1 VTVQSQPIVQKSEL
15 RELRGL
21 VERINRGDCVLV
33 LGPHVAVRKGD
44 RRPFDELLAE
54 ELGASDA
61 QNLRRAAEAYL
72 ARRRQDRDEVA
83 GIVRDIYDT
92 GESTEL
98 HRDLAQLPFR
108 ICINASWDNLM
119 TAAFEEAGKAPVTA
133 YYNYKPSPPRRLSA
147 PTAQSPLVY
156 HLFGHHEDPLSLVL
170 TEGDLIDYLVAF
182 VKENPPLSDHVR
194 SILDDPAASFLF
206 VGFGF
211 HQWYVRV
218 LLHAMRVYKH
228 SRPTMALEDEPFF
241 QHPEHEQAVGFF
253 SERLIDIK
261 PLQWEDFARNLRAA
275 YDELAQK
282 AVPKPVAPRAVSA
295 PGVKGPK
302 AFVSYA
308 SEDRDAVE
316 QLAAELEARGI
327 DVWQDKQDLRSG
339 DRWEDVLLDVIG
351 QKVDY
356 VIVVQTAAMAR
367 RIEGVYHQEID
378 AALKRQRRMGFAGDQ
393 QLRFLHPVRI
403 GECPLHPRLKE
414 LHVID
419 AKEVDALAR
428 SILEDWEHRT
438 AVPA

>member
-1 VTVQSQPIVQKSEL
+1 MQKSEL

-33 LGPHVAVRKGD
+33 LGSQAAVRASD
-44 RRPFDELLAE
+44 RRPFSELLAE
-54 ELGASDA
+54 ELDA
-61 QNLRRAAEAYL
+61 PDPKNLRRAAEMYL
-72 ARRRQDRDEVA
+72 AKRRQDRDEVA
-83 GIVRDIYDT
+83 AIVRDVYDG
-92 GESTEL
+92 GEVTEL
-98 HRDLAQLPFR
+98 HRNLAQLPFR
-108 ICINASWDNLM
+108 VCLNASWDNLM
-119 TAAFEEAGKAPVTA
+119 TRAFEEAGKAPVTA
-133 YYNYKPSPPRRLSA
+133 YYNYRPSPPPRLSA
-147 PTAQSPLVY
+147 PTAERPLVY
-156 HLFGHHEDPLSLVL
+156 HLFGHHQEPLSLVL

-194 SILDDPAASFLF
+194 SILDDPSASFLF
-206 VGFGF
+206 LGVGF

-218 LLHAMRVYKH
+218 LLHGMRVYKH
-228 SRPTMALEDEPFF
+228 NRPTMALEDQPFYSD
-241 QHPEHEQAVGFF
+241 PEHEQAVGFF

-261 PLQWEDFARNLRAA
+261 PLQWDAFAQNLRAA
-275 YDELAQK
+275 YEEFAQK
-282 AVPKPVAPRAVSA
+282 SEPKPAAARAVSA
-295 PGVKGPK
+295 VKGPK

-316 QLAAELEARGI
+316 QLAQELEARGI

-403 GECPLHPRLKE
+403 GDAPLHPRLKE

-419 AKEVDALAR
+419 AAEIDSLAR
-428 SILEDWEHRT
+428 SILEDWEHRQG
-438 AVPA
+438 VPA

>member
-1 VTVQSQPIVQKSEL
+1 MQKSEL

-33 LGPHVAVRKGD
+33 LGSQAAVRASD
-44 RRPFDELLAE
+44 HRPFAELLAE
-54 ELGASDA
+54 ELGATDPK
-61 QNLRRAAEAYL
+61 NLRRAAEQYL
-72 ARRRQDRDEVA
+72 AKRRQDRDEVA
-83 GIVRDIYDT
+83 AIVRDVYDS
-92 GESTEL
+92 GEITDL
-98 HRDLAQLPFR
+98 HRNLAHLPFR

-119 TAAFEEAGKAPVTA
+119 TAAFEQAGKAPVTA
-133 YYNYKPSPPRRLSA
+133 YYNYKPSPPQRLSA
-147 PTAQSPLVY
+147 PTAERPLVY
-156 HLFGHHEDPLSLVL
+156 HLFGHHEEPLSLVL

-194 SILDDPAASFLF
+194 SILDDPSASFLF
-206 VGFGF
+206 VGVGF

-218 LLHAMRVYKH
+218 LLHGMRVYKH
-228 SRPTMALEDEPFF
+228 NRPTMALEDQPFYSD
-241 QHPEHEQAVGFF
+241 PEHEQAVGFF
-253 SERLIDIK
+253 SERLIDIR
-261 PLQWEDFARNLRAA
+261 PLQWDVFAHNLRAA
-275 YDELAQK
+275 YDEYAQK
-282 AVPKPVAPRAVSA
+282 SAPKPVAARPASA
-295 PGVKGPK
+295 IKGPK

-316 QLAAELEARGI
+316 QLAQELEARGI

-378 AALKRQRRMGFAGDQ
+378 AALKRQRRMGFSGDQ

-403 GECPLHPRLKE
+403 GDSPLHPRLKE

-419 AKEVDALAR
+419 AADIDSLAR
-428 SILEDWEHRT
+428 SILEDWEHRQ

>member
-1 VTVQSQPIVQKSEL
+1 VQKSEL

-33 LGPHVAVRKGD
+33 LGPHVAVRKSD
-44 RRPFDELLAE
+44 RRPLHELFAE
-54 ELGASDA
+54 ELDA
-61 QNLRRAAEAYL
+61 EDPTNVRRAAEMYL
-72 ARRRQDRDEVA
+72 AKRRQDRDEVA
-83 GIVRDIYDT
+83 AILRDVYDGAEVT
-92 GESTEL
+92 DL

-108 ICINASWDNLM
+108 ICLNASWDNM
-119 TAAFEEAGKAPVTA
+119 MATAFEQAGKAPVTA
-133 YYNYKPSPPRRLSA
+133 YYNYKPSPPQRLSA
-147 PTAQSPLVY
+147 PTVERPLVY
-156 HLFGHHEDPLSLVL
+156 HLAGHHQDPPSLVL

-194 SILDDPAASFLF
+194 AILDDPGASFLF
-206 VGFGF
+206 LGLGF

-228 SRPTMALEDEPFF
+228 NRPTMALEDQPFF
-241 QHPEHEQAVGFF
+241 VHPDHEQAVGFF
-253 SERLIDIK
+253 SERLIDIR
-261 PLQWEDFARNLRAA
+261 PLNPEEFASNLRAA
-275 YDELAQK
+275 YEEYAQK
-282 AVPKPVAPRAVSA
+282 SAPKPVAARATTA
-295 PGVKGPK
+295 PNGKGPK
-302 AFVSYA
+302 TFVSYA

-316 QLAAELEARGI
+316 HLAQELEARGI

-378 AALKRQRRMGFAGDQ
+378 AALKRQRRMGFSGDQ

-403 GECPLHPRLKE
+403 GDSPLHPRLKE

-419 AKEVDALAR
+419 ASEVDSLAR
-428 SILEDWEHRT
+428 SILEDWEHRQ

>member
-1 VTVQSQPIVQKSEL
+1 M
-15 RELRGL
+15 
-21 VERINRGDCVLV
+21 LV
-33 LGPHVAVRKGD
+33 LGPQVAVRTTD
-44 RRPFDELLAE
+44 RRPLHELFAE
-54 ELGASDA
+54 ELDA
-61 QNLRRAAEAYL
+61 ADPANVRAAVETYL
-72 ARRRQDRDEVA
+72 AKRRQDRDEVA
-83 GIVRDIYDT
+83 AIMRDVY
-92 GESTEL
+92 ESAEVTEL

-108 ICINASWDNLM
+108 VCINASWDHLM
-119 TAAFEEAGKAPVTA
+119 TTAFEQAGKAPVTA
-133 YYNYKPSPPRRLSA
+133 YYNYKPAPPQRLSA
-147 PTAQSPLVY
+147 PTAERPLVY
-156 HLFGHHEDPLSLVL
+156 HLFGHHQDPLSLVL

-194 SILDDPAASFLF
+194 AILDDPAASFLF
-206 VGFGF
+206 LGFGF

-228 SRPTMALEDEPFF
+228 NRPTMALEDQPFF
-241 QHPEHEQAVGFF
+241 VHPDRDQAVGFF
-253 SERLIDIK
+253 SERLVDIR
-261 PLQWEDFARNLRAA
+261 PLQWDAFARNLRAA

-282 AVPKPVAPRAVSA
+282 AAPKPLAPRAAV
-295 PGVKGPK
+295 PGLKGPK

-316 QLAAELEARGI
+316 HLAQELEARGV

-356 VIVVQTAAMAR
+356 VIVVQTAAMSR

-378 AALKRQRRMGFAGDQ
+378 AALKRQRRMGFSGDQ
-393 QLRFLHPVRI
+393 QLRFLHPVRL

-419 AKEVDALAR
+419 AADVDSLAR
-428 SILEDWEHRT
+428 SILEDWEHRQ

>member
-1 VTVQSQPIVQKSEL
+1 VQNSEL

-33 LGPHVAVRKGD
+33 LGPQAAVRASD
-44 RRPFDELLAE
+44 RKPFDELLAE
-54 ELGASDA
+54 ELGASDPK
-61 QNLRRAAEAYL
+61 NLRRAADAYL
-72 ARRRQDRDEVA
+72 TKRRQDRDEVA
-83 GIVRDIYDT
+83 AIVRDIYAT
-92 GESTEL
+92 GEITDL

-108 ICINASWDNLM
+108 ICIDASWDNLM
-119 TAAFEEAGKAPVTA
+119 TTAFEQAGKAPVTA
-133 YYNYKPSPPRRLSA
+133 YYNYKPSPPPRLAA
-147 PTAQSPLVY
+147 PTAERPLVY
-156 HLFGHHEDPLSLVL
+156 HLFGHHEEPLSLVL

-194 SILDDPAASFLF
+194 SVLDDPGASFLF
-206 VGFGF
+206 LGFGF

-218 LLHAMRVYKH
+218 LLHGMRVYKH
-228 SRPTMALEDEPFF
+228 NRPTVALEGQPFF
-241 QHPEHEQAVGFF
+241 DAADHEQAVGFF
-253 SERLIDIK
+253 SDRLIDVR
-261 PLQWEDFARNLRAA
+261 PLQWDAFARNLRTA
-275 YDELAQK
+275 YEALAQK
-282 AVPKPVAPRAVSA
+282 AAPKPPAAARAVSA
-295 PGVKGPK
+295 VKGPK

-316 QLAAELEARGI
+316 QLAQELEARGI

-393 QLRFLHPVRI
+393 QLRFLLPVRI
-403 GECPLHPRLKE
+403 GDSPLHPRLKE

-419 AKEVDALAR
+419 AADVESLAR
-428 SILEDWEHRT
+428 SILEDWEHRQ

>member
-1 VTVQSQPIVQKSEL
+1 MQKSEL

-21 VERINRGDCVLV
+21 VERISRGDCVLV
-33 LGPHVAVRKGD
+33 LGPHVAVRKTD

-54 ELGASDA
+54 ELGAADPK
-61 QNLRRAAEAYL
+61 NLRRAAEAYL
-72 ARRRQDRDEVA
+72 AKRRQDRDEVA
-83 GIVRDIYDT
+83 SIMRDVYEDAET
-92 GESTEL
+92 TEL

-108 ICINASWDNLM
+108 ICINASWDHLM
-119 TAAFEEAGKAPVTA
+119 AAAFEQAGKAPVTA
-133 YYNYKPSPPRRLSA
+133 YYSYKPSPPRRLTA
-147 PTAQSPLVY
+147 PTAERPLVY
-156 HLFGHHEDPLSLVL
+156 HLFGHHEEPLSLVL

-206 VGFGF
+206 IGFGF

-218 LLHAMRVYKH
+218 LLHGMRVYKH
-228 SRPTMALEDEPFF
+228 NRPTMALEDLPFF
-241 QHPEHEQAVGFF
+241 AHPEHEQAVGFF
-253 SERLIDIK
+253 SERLIDIR
-261 PLQWEDFARNLRAA
+261 PLKWEEFARNLRAA
-275 YDELAQK
+275 YDEYAQK
-282 AVPKPVAPRAVSA
+282 AAPKPVASRASTPSA
-295 PGVKGPK
+295 VAGGKGPR

-316 QLAAELEARGI
+316 QLAQELEARGI

-378 AALKRQRRMGFAGDQ
+378 AALKRQRRMGFSGDQ
-393 QLRFLHPVRI
+393 QLRFLHPVRL
-403 GECPLHPRLKE
+403 GDCPLHPRLKE

-419 AKEVDALAR
+419 AADIDGLAQ
-428 SILEDWEHRT
+428 SILEDWTSRQG
-438 AVPA
+438 VPA

>member
-1 VTVQSQPIVQKSEL
+1 M
-15 RELRGL
+15 
-21 VERINRGDCVLV
+21 ERINRGDCVLV
-33 LGPHVAVRKGD
+33 LGPQAAVRAEDG
-44 RRPFDELLAE
+44 RRFDELLAE
-54 ELGASDA
+54 ELDA
-61 QNLRRAAEAYL
+61 ADPKNLRRAAELYL
-72 ARRRQDRDEVA
+72 AKRRQDRDEVA
-83 GIVRDIYDT
+83 AIVRDVYDA
-92 GESTEL
+92 SAPTEL

-119 TAAFEEAGKAPVTA
+119 TTAFEQAGKAPVTA
-133 YYNYKPSPPRRLSA
+133 YYNYKPAPPQRLSA
-147 PTAQSPLVY
+147 PTAERPLVY
-156 HLFGHHEDPLSLVL
+156 HLFGHHTEPLSLVL

-206 VGFGF
+206 LGVGF

-218 LLHAMRVYKH
+218 LLHGMRVYKH
-228 SRPTMALEDEPFF
+228 GRPTMAFEGQSFFED
-241 QHPEHEQAVGFF
+241 PEHEQAVGFF
-253 SERLIDIK
+253 SERLIDVR
-261 PLQWEDFARNLRAA
+261 PLQLDVFARNLRAA
-275 YDELAQK
+275 YDEFAQK
-282 AVPKPVAPRAVSA
+282 TMPKPAAVRAASV
-295 PGVKGPK
+295 PGLKGPK

-316 QLAAELEARGI
+316 HLAQELEARGI

-356 VIVVQTAAMAR
+356 VIVVQTEAMAR

-403 GECPLHPRLKE
+403 GDAALHPRLKE

-419 AKEVDALAR
+419 AAEVDALAR
-428 SILEDWEHRT
+428 SILEDWEHRQ